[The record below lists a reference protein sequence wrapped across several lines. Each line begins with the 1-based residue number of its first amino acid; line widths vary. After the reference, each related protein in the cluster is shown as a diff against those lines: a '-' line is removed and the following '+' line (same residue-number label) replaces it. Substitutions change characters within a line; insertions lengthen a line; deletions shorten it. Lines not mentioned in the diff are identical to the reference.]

1 MADNIVRQL
10 CVEFR
15 KKRVLSGKASD
26 ALFEK
31 ADAHQ
36 KLQQSKFDRY
46 LEVKSK
52 LSKEDIIRLELEKE
66 QQQLLEAEQEMAA
79 AEQSAN
85 DVEKRLQTCVAEL
98 KSNVSMLRKSE
109 LDSSKEQPMREMYQD
124 MLEKLSELHIK
135 SRESQRCSLV
145 NERLVLE
152 EQDVHWFKDFSSVS
166 SLSMK
171 TSQIRDEV
179 DRLSA
184 DLDATG
190 YEGLLHATRRS
201 AMALMKAKYT
211 GIKNELLRLR
221 LGTHTL
227 RIRARSAQS
236 ISALE
241 K

>member
-1 MADNIVRQL
+1 MVDNIVRQL

-31 ADAHQ
+31 ANVHEE
-36 KLQQSKFDRY
+36 LQQSKFDRY

-52 LSKEDIIRLELEKE
+52 LAKEDIIRLELEKE

-85 DVEKRLQTCVAEL
+85 DVEKRLQARVAEL
-98 KSNVSMLRKSE
+98 KSNVSLLRKSE
-109 LDSSKEQPMREMYQD
+109 LDSNKEQSMRDMYQD
-124 MLEKLSELHIK
+124 MLEKLSELVRYFQHIK

-152 EQDVHWFKDFSSVS
+152 EQVS

-190 YEGLLHATRRS
+190 YEGLIHATRRS

-211 GIKNELLRLR
+211 EVKSELLRLR